1 MPLNLFD
8 PFGFTKKLTDEQK
21 ARKLNIEVNN
31 GRLASTPRPR
41 FRHLP
46 PPAPP
51 ATRQPTVTRL
61 IDKKRRPITRSTHTP
76 LPPPPPTPAPPC
88 VRAVLGL
95 MGFVAEARVP
105 GAVPALVGKIKPYA
119 GEVMAPFSAADGNL
133 PLVNGML
140 DSASSWFN

>member
-51 ATRQPTVTRL
+51 ATRQPTVTPL
-61 IDKKRRPITRSTHTP
+61 STRRAGPSLVAYTHTTRFHP
-76 LPPPPPTPAPPC
+76 PRLPPPRPVC
-88 VRAVLGL
+88 VQC
-95 MGFVAEARVP
+95 
-105 GAVPALVGKIKPYA
+105 
-119 GEVMAPFSAADGNL
+119 SA
-133 PLVNGML
+133 
-140 DSASSWFN
+140 

>member
-1 MPLNLFD
+1 
-8 PFGFTKKLTDEQK
+8 
-21 ARKLNIEVNN
+21 
-31 GRLASTPRPR
+31 
-41 FRHLP
+41 
-46 PPAPP
+46 
-51 ATRQPTVTRL
+51 
-61 IDKKRRPITRSTHTP
+61 
-76 LPPPPPTPAPPC
+76 